1 MEEVGF
7 EKIRNRLAELDELRI
22 VLLDGLCVYRPLNE
36 QLSDIKE
43 LSVQEI
49 EAIYTKATDVKT
61 VSPRIVELDLS
72 RNLFEDWREV
82 AAICVQLE
90 QLRSLR
96 VDGNRFRQCSLTPSE
111 GKYFRS
117 VFKGTKSLS
126 LEETLLQW
134 HEAVT
139 IVSQFENLTTL
150 ALSGNYFGNLNGI
163 SLNTF
168 PHTVSQIQLENN
180 AFTGLGDIAS
190 LSTLPHLQKL
200 VLKNNAIS
208 RRASANLTF
217 PPTLSDL
224 DLSHNAIDD
233 WPFIDALPH
242 TFPGLTALRI
252 AHNPLYHGAH
262 DATGRA
268 LSADDGHAI
277 TLARLPALQSLNHSA
292 VAAKHRLD
300 AESFYLSLIGAELGA
315 AAAPDA
321 PRVVAR
327 HPRFADLCRE
337 YGAPRV
343 VRVDGR
349 AANPNA
355 LAARLLAFRFRLAG
369 EAAGCGD
376 AARAVYEV
384 ELPRSLSVYAVQG
397 VVGKHFGLRPWTLRL
412 VWETGE
418 WDFRAAGAAHDS
430 DGEWDSE
437 GEEDLSEVIGGENAK
452 REVELVPG
460 TRSVGTWIEG
470 DEVNIRVEL
479 RSP

>member
-1 MEEVGF
+1 MGF

-22 VLLDGLCVYRPLNE
+22 VLLDGLCVYKPLDKR
-36 QLSDIKE
+36 LSDTKD
-43 LSVQEI
+43 LSAPEI

-82 AAICVQLE
+82 AAICAQLE

-96 VDGNRFRQCSLTPSE
+96 ADGNRFRQCLLTPSE

-117 VFKGTKSLS
+117 VFEGTKSLS

-180 AFTGLGDIAS
+180 AFTSLGDIAS
-190 LSTLPHLQKL
+190 LSSLPHLQKL
-200 VLKNNAIS
+200 MLKNNAIAHG
-208 RRASANLTF
+208 ASTNLTF
-217 PPTLSDL
+217 PATLSEL
-224 DLSHNAIDD
+224 DLSHNTIDD

-242 TFPGLTALRI
+242 TFPGLTSLRI
-252 AHNPLYHGAH
+252 AHNPLYQGLH
-262 DATGRA
+262 DAGGRA

-277 TLARLPALQSLNHSA
+277 TLARLPSLRTLNHSA
-292 VAAKHRLD
+292 VAPKHRLD
-300 AESFYLSLIGAELGA
+300 AESFYLSQIAAELGA
-315 AAAPDA
+315 APAADA
-321 PRVVAR
+321 PRVAAR
-327 HPRFADLCRE
+327 HPRFAALCAE
-337 YGAPRV
+337 YGEPRV
-343 VRVDGR
+343 VRAGGR
-349 AANPNA
+349 AANPLA
-355 LAARLLAFRFRLAG
+355 LAARLVAFRFRLAG
-369 EAAGCGD
+369 GAGGGG
-376 AARAVYEV
+376 AGQVYEV
-384 ELPRSLSVYAVQG
+384 ELPRALSVYAVQG

-418 WDFRAAGAAHDS
+418 WEFGAGGAAHAG

-437 GEEDLSEVIGGENAK
+437 GEDDVPEAVDGEGAK

-470 DEVNIRVEL
+470 DEVNVRVEL